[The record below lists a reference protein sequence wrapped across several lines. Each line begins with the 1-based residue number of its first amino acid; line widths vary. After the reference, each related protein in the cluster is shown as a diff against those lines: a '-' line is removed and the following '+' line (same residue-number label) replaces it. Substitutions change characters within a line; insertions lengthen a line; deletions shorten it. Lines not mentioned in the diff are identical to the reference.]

1 MNGQQDNEREASMS
15 EERNIKTPTNGTNGN
30 GNGEGVA
37 PHCFCQ
43 FFGLRISDP
52 ITLSVVYNWFFLR
65 NLVRQQ
71 RTDLTSFCMQ
81 LEKKRMWVNAG
92 GLSE

>member
-1 MNGQQDNEREASMS
+1 MNGQQDHEKEASMS

-43 FFGLRISDP
+43 FFGLRVPDP
-52 ITLSVVYNWFFLR
+52 ITLSVVYNCVFLR

-71 RTDLTSFCMQ
+71 CTDVMSFCMQ
-81 LEKKRMWVNAG
+81 FEKETWVNAG
-92 GLSE
+92 GFSE